1 MTEVPIVVVRILRLL
16 LQSEIALELLL
27 LVLLGERLV
36 AHPID
41 TRRSDIRGIT
51 ASSVRFRHGGAT
63 GPWLSRFVS
72 EVGLVVCM
80 NLSIIKLLFEL
91 VDRQVSLVEFTL
103 NRPCCLNILLAFSS
117 HDIELLLGLLRLRNE
132 HPVLLLKL
140 LHVLHH
146 QR

>member
-1 MTEVPIVVVRILRLL
+1 MAEVPIIIIRVLRLL

-41 TRRSDIRGIT
+41 TGWSDIGGIT
-51 ASSVRFRHGGAT
+51 AASVRLGHSGTT

-80 NLSIIKLLFEL
+80 NLSII
-91 VDRQVSLVEFTL
+91 
-103 NRPCCLNILLAFSS
+103 
-117 HDIELLLGLLRLRNE
+117 
-132 HPVLLLKL
+132 
-140 LHVLHH
+140 
-146 QR
+146 